1 MLSKKW
7 YTAVSLLVLLSTLL
21 AACATPTP
29 EMVEVE
35 VTRVI
40 EREGETE
47 TVVEQV
53 IVTATPEPEAEPE
66 AEMRPN
72 VLRVN
77 LGPGDVP
84 TLDPSLATDTS
95 SIQIIEELTV
105 GLVRLHEETLQPD
118 PGLAESWEVSDD
130 GRTYTFKIREGI
142 PWVRWN
148 GEAVEEVKDADGNTR
163 YVTAQDIEY
172 GLKRTVN
179 PETASGYAYVL
190 AMALEGAE
198 DYLYADNFGELDEEK
213 QALRDGVAAKAL
225 DDYTLEM
232 TFLTNAAYNLNI
244 AGMWVARPQPQ
255 WVIDEKG
262 DRWSEPGFNQ
272 SYGPYALKEWIHD
285 SSLTIVKNPFWPGID
300 SVPVPEIEEVRFSM
314 LDASPAF
321 AEYEAGNLDVAAVPS
336 ADIDRVKT
344 DPVLSEELIIAPD
357 GCSYYY
363 GFNTSKEPV
372 NNVHMRRALSY
383 AVDRQGLVDNVL
395 KGGQEPAR
403 WFCRPGMAACPTM
416 DSHPDLGIGYDPAK
430 AAEEL
435 ALYMEEMGYTT
446 VDEIPELI
454 LMYNT
459 SEGHQRIAEA
469 LAEMWNETLGIQPTV
484 TNQEWKVYLD
494 TIKSEDT
501 PAVWRLGWCL
511 DYPDANN
518 FTREVFAK
526 GGSGN
531 PENGGLFW
539 LNEEFEQMVVDAA
552 VESDPEKRQQMYA
565 DAEQIL
571 VYDDA
576 VIIPLY
582 WYTMVNVTKP
592 YINRTYSDHGHDYY
606 EKWSID
612 REM

>member
-1 MLSKKW
+1 M
-7 YTAVSLLVLLSTLL
+7 
-21 AACATPTP
+21 
-29 EMVEVE
+29 
-35 VTRVI
+35 
-40 EREGETE
+40 
-47 TVVEQV
+47 
-53 IVTATPEPEAEPE
+53 
-66 AEMRPN
+66 
-72 VLRVN
+72 
-77 LGPGDVP
+77 
-84 TLDPSLATDTS
+84 
-95 SIQIIEELTV
+95 
-105 GLVRLHEETLQPD
+105 
-118 PGLAESWEVSDD
+118 
-130 GRTYTFKIREGI
+130 
-142 PWVRWN
+142 
-148 GEAVEEVKDADGNTR
+148 
-163 YVTAQDIEY
+163 TAQDIEY
-172 GLKRTVN
+172 GIKRTVN
-179 PETASGYAYVL
+179 PDTASGYAYVL

-198 DYLYADNFGELDEEK
+198 DYLSAENFGELGDEEK
-213 QALRDGVAAKAL
+213 QALRDGVAATAI

-232 TFLTNAAYNLNI
+232 TFLTEAAYNLNI
-244 AGMWVARPQPQ
+244 AGMWVARPQPK

-272 SYGPYALKEWIHD
+272 SYGPYVLKEWVHD
-285 SSLTIVKNPFWPGID
+285 SSLTIVKNPFWSGID

-321 AEYEAGNLDVAAVPS
+321 AEYEAGNLDVAGVPS
-336 ADIDRVKT
+336 ADIDRVKA

-363 GFNTSKEPV
+363 GFNTTKEPV

-383 AVDRQGLVDNVL
+383 AVDRTGLVENVT

-403 WFCRPGMAACPTM
+403 WFCRPGMAGCPTM
-416 DSHPDLGIGYDPAK
+416 ESHPDLGIGYDPAK

-435 ALYMEEMGYTT
+435 AMYMDEMGYTT

-454 LMYNT
+454 LMHNT
-459 SEGHQRIAEA
+459 SEGHKRIAEA
-469 LAEMWNETLGIQPTV
+469 ISEMWKETLGIQPTV

-518 FTREVFAK
+518 FTREVFMK

-539 LNEEFEQMVVDAA
+539 DTGKYEEFEQIVLDAA

-576 VIIPLY
+576 VILPIY